1 MDKFGNF
8 GFDGEDLKDSDFND
22 FYFNLVSSQ
31 PTGTFTPPSQT
42 GQKTTFSSPIGS
54 FIPQGQSSPA
64 KEPAKTQKGGFLK
77 GLGNF
82 LSSEQGRATIMGV
95 SQGLERQGVGG
106 TGGYEPSP
114 DERNQNNNQPQGL
127 STPAMIGIGVGLL
140 VVVGLGFYF
149 ITKNNG

>member
-22 FYFNLVSSQ
+22 FYVNLVSAT
-31 PTGTFTPPSQT
+31 PTGTFTPPKGT
-42 GQKTTFSSPIGS
+42 TTFSSPIGN
-54 FIPQGQSSPA
+54 FAQKGMSSPA
-64 KEPAKTQKGGFLK
+64 TDPKDAKGGFLK